1 MIPMAKIKKNLLPG
15 IFWVSVW
22 CSFLA
27 NPIFYSQAN
36 ASSNPEHSLYSARIA
51 HSNSFK
57 FLPSTP
63 LSDRLNL
70 LNNQKIILA
79 GGHQSNAVP
88 DPNQPEQN
96 VSEGEQTTTDSLPPD
111 PAVDPNQPEQNMSE
125 GEQTTTESLPP
136 DPAVD
141 PNQPGQ
147 NVSEGEQ
154 TTTESLPPN
163 PAGDPNQPE
172 QNMSEGAQ
180 TRRVV
185 EEATSEPE
193 NDKRQ
198 TDPAETTEEIRLKQV
213 RQSFNEAGKDY
224 KSKNYRRA
232 FDQFLKIATK
242 EDFPQAQFNLAV
254 MLKLG
259 QGTLQ
264 DYGEAYKWCVLA
276 ELNGLKRAKKYQETL
291 KELLTEK
298 RHAELHKEVAKLLEQ
313 KIFSGSKKHIIQL
326 SRWLMREPFDDK
338 KNRDLAMIWAL
349 VGSALELDGATKIRK
364 VLVEDLEIDELEKI
378 QSKARKIFTEPK
390 FQKLYGTL

>member
-1 MIPMAKIKKNLLPG
+1 MAKIKKNLLPG

-172 QNMSEGAQ
+172 KNMSEGQQ
-180 TRRVV
+180 TTT
-185 EEATSEPE
+185 ESLPANPAG
-193 NDKRQ
+193 
-198 TDPAETTEEIRLKQV
+198 DPAETAEEIRLKQF
-213 RQSFNEAGKDY
+213 RQSFNQAGKDY

>member
-27 NPIFYSQAN
+27 NPIFNSQAN

-172 QNMSEGAQ
+172 QNMSEGQQ
-180 TRRVV
+180 TTT
-185 EEATSEPE
+185 ESLPANPAG
-193 NDKRQ
+193 
-198 TDPAETTEEIRLKQV
+198 DPAETAEEIRLKQV
-213 RQSFNEAGKDY
+213 RQSFNQAGKDY

>member
-1 MIPMAKIKKNLLPG
+1 MAKIKKNLLPG

-96 VSEGEQTTTDSLPPD
+96 VSEGEQTTTESLPPD

-136 DPAVD
+136 DPA
-141 PNQPGQ
+141 
-147 NVSEGEQ
+147 
-154 TTTESLPPN
+154 
-163 PAGDPNQPE
+163 GDPNQPE
-172 QNMSEGAQ
+172 QNMSEGQQ
-180 TRRVV
+180 TTT
-185 EEATSEPE
+185 ESLPANPAG
-193 NDKRQ
+193 
-198 TDPAETTEEIRLKQV
+198 DPAETAEEIRLKQV
-213 RQSFNEAGKDY
+213 RQSFNQAGKDY

-313 KIFSGSKKHIIQL
+313 KIYSGSKKHIIQL

>member
-1 MIPMAKIKKNLLPG
+1 MAKIKKNLLPG

-27 NPIFYSQAN
+27 NPIFNSQAN

-96 VSEGEQTTTDSLPPD
+96 VSEGEQTTTESLPPD

-172 QNMSEGAQ
+172 QNMSEGQQ
-180 TRRVV
+180 TTT
-185 EEATSEPE
+185 ESLPANPAG
-193 NDKRQ
+193 
-198 TDPAETTEEIRLKQV
+198 DPAETAEEIRLKQV
-213 RQSFNEAGKDY
+213 RQSFNQAGKDY

-313 KIFSGSKKHIIQL
+313 KIYSGSKKHIIQL

>member
-1 MIPMAKIKKNLLPG
+1 MAKIKKNLLPG

-27 NPIFYSQAN
+27 NPIFNSQAN

-96 VSEGEQTTTDSLPPD
+96 VSEGEQTTTESLPPD

-172 QNMSEGAQ
+172 KNMSEGQQ
-180 TRRVV
+180 TTT
-185 EEATSEPE
+185 ESLPANPAG
-193 NDKRQ
+193 
-198 TDPAETTEEIRLKQV
+198 DPAETAEEIRLKQV
-213 RQSFNEAGKDY
+213 RQSFNQAGKDY

-313 KIFSGSKKHIIQL
+313 KIYSGSKKHIIQL

>member
-1 MIPMAKIKKNLLPG
+1 MAKIKKNLLPG

-27 NPIFYSQAN
+27 NPIFNSQAN

-96 VSEGEQTTTDSLPPD
+96 VSEGEQTTTESLPPD

-172 QNMSEGAQ
+172 KNMSEGQQ
-180 TRRVV
+180 TTT
-185 EEATSEPE
+185 ESLPANPAG
-193 NDKRQ
+193 
-198 TDPAETTEEIRLKQV
+198 DPAETAEEIRLKQV
-213 RQSFNEAGKDY
+213 RQSFNQAGKDY

>member
-1 MIPMAKIKKNLLPG
+1 MAKIKKNLLPG

-27 NPIFYSQAN
+27 NPIFNSQAN

-172 QNMSEGAQ
+172 QNMSEGQQ
-180 TRRVV
+180 TTT
-185 EEATSEPE
+185 ESLPANPAG
-193 NDKRQ
+193 
-198 TDPAETTEEIRLKQV
+198 DPAETAEEIRLKQV
-213 RQSFNEAGKDY
+213 RQSFNQAGKDY

-313 KIFSGSKKHIIQL
+313 KIYSGSKKHIIQL

>member
-27 NPIFYSQAN
+27 NPIFNSQAN

-172 QNMSEGAQ
+172 KNMSEGQQ
-180 TRRVV
+180 TTT
-185 EEATSEPE
+185 ESLPANPAG
-193 NDKRQ
+193 
-198 TDPAETTEEIRLKQV
+198 DPAETAEEIRLKQV
-213 RQSFNEAGKDY
+213 RQSFNQAGKDY

-313 KIFSGSKKHIIQL
+313 KIYSGSKKHIIQL

>member
-1 MIPMAKIKKNLLPG
+1 MAKIKKNLLPG

-125 GEQTTTESLPP
+125 GQQTTTESLP
-136 DPAVD
+136 A
-141 PNQPGQ
+141 
-147 NVSEGEQ
+147 
-154 TTTESLPPN
+154 N
-163 PAGDPNQPE
+163 PAGDP
-172 QNMSEGAQ
+172 
-180 TRRVV
+180 
-185 EEATSEPE
+185 
-193 NDKRQ
+193 
-198 TDPAETTEEIRLKQV
+198 AETAEEIRLKQV
-213 RQSFNEAGKDY
+213 RQSFNQAGKDY

>member
-1 MIPMAKIKKNLLPG
+1 MAKIKKNLLPG

-27 NPIFYSQAN
+27 NPIFNSQAN

-172 QNMSEGAQ
+172 KNMSEGQQ
-180 TRRVV
+180 TTT
-185 EEATSEPE
+185 ESLPANPAG
-193 NDKRQ
+193 
-198 TDPAETTEEIRLKQV
+198 DPAETAEEIRLKQV
-213 RQSFNEAGKDY
+213 RQSFNQAGKDY

-313 KIFSGSKKHIIQL
+313 KIYSGSKKHIIQL

>member
-1 MIPMAKIKKNLLPG
+1 MAKIKKNLLPG

-96 VSEGEQTTTDSLPPD
+96 VSEGEQTTTESLPPD

-172 QNMSEGAQ
+172 QNMSEGQQ
-180 TRRVV
+180 TTT
-185 EEATSEPE
+185 ESLPANPAG
-193 NDKRQ
+193 
-198 TDPAETTEEIRLKQV
+198 DPAETAEEIRLKQV
-213 RQSFNEAGKDY
+213 RQSFNQAGKDY